1 MGPVLYNPFSDGPT
15 MVLSPPQDHA
25 SFQFPSQPTFD
36 TASQSLQ
43 TYANT
48 DSSPLSMD
56 GVHPTSSKSMTGHS
70 SSWTPASSANPI
82 FTNPSRKRSREESA
96 VAADDDTNGQQSSG
110 LALSKPVSA
119 PEEEPVYGE
128 GMVLLNPR
136 TGLAISAESQTGTW
150 YEELA
155 EQQAAAAPPVSS
167 RSHRLHDANGSA
179 APSRKS
185 QRLDTSAPGLDD
197 IALASIRQRLQRTS
211 NDDDYSRS
219 LSKTSSSII
228 PEEPRVD
235 DVTRLLGISWQRV
248 SHDDDMAPAVY
259 GWEKYINNHF
269 GRYLH
274 SARILLENRSMNAY
288 LVAAQSTMQPP
299 QAANA
304 FAHNSTAA
312 PSPFD
317 LDPSTCFYLFKEDLT
332 EAQLVGSTWDL
343 CLQNL
348 RSVPIR
354 FEGTEI
360 LKAAERTPERVIRD
374 KGVPVNCVVGN
385 GIPIARVSKED
396 RVIVGGNGDL
406 IDDMAMGTGMRMDL
420 DL

>member
-1 MGPVLYNPFSDGPT
+1 MGPTLYNPFSDGPT
-15 MVLSPPQDHA
+15 MVLSPPQDHP
-25 SFQFPSQPTFD
+25 SFQFPSQSTFD

-43 TYANT
+43 T

-56 GVHPTSSKSMTGHS
+56 GVHSTSTKPTTGHS

-96 VAADDDTNGQQSSG
+96 TDADDDTNGQQSNG
-110 LALSKPVSA
+110 LSLVSKPA
-119 PEEEPVYGE
+119 PAVKEEPIYGE
-128 GMVLLNPR
+128 GMMLLNPR

-167 RSHRLHDANGSA
+167 RSHQLHDANGSA

-185 QRLDTSAPGLDD
+185 QRLDPSAPGLDD
-197 IALASIRQRLQRTS
+197 IALASIRQRVQRTS
-211 NDDDYSRS
+211 DDDHSRS
-219 LSKTSSSII
+219 FSKNSSSII

-235 DVTRLLGISWQRV
+235 DVTCLLGISWQRV
-248 SHDDDMAPAVY
+248 SHDDDMAPAVC

-269 GRYLH
+269 YRYLYN
-274 SARILLENRSMNAY
+274 ARILLKNRSMNAY
-288 LVAAQSTMQPP
+288 LVAAQPATQPTP
-299 QAANA
+299 AMNT
-304 FAHNSTAA
+304 FVHNSATA

-317 LDPSTCFYLFKEDLT
+317 FDPSTRFYLFKEDLT

-360 LKAAERTPERVIRD
+360 LKAAERSPERVTGD

-396 RVIVGGNGDL
+396 RVIVAANGDL
-406 IDDMAMGTGMRMDL
+406 SDEMVMGTGMDL
-420 DL
+420 DS